1 MTVYTFIATKT
12 TTAATIPS
20 FVNNLQELVYRL
32 RGALRAN
39 DYPLIVGELREFP
52 LSTPQPNF
60 LLCDGS
66 EVPKEAF
73 PQLYTYLG
81 DSQGTPTDS
90 DNFVLPDYQ
99 GTKAQ
104 APTYPTQTVT
114 GSDVSSGNTPAEP
127 SGSGSAGGSSD
138 YNPPSGGRPIRNNI
152 FEV

>member
-20 FVNNLQELVYRL
+20 GIGNLQELVYRL

-66 EVPKEAF
+66 EVLKEAF
-73 PQLYTYLG
+73 PQLYAYLG
-81 DSQGTPTDS
+81 DSQGTPLDPNS
-90 DNFVLPDYQ
+90 FVLPDYQ
-99 GTKAQ
+99 GTKDQ
-104 APTYPTQTVT
+104 AASYPTQTAT
-114 GSDVSSGNTPAEP
+114 GSDVSSGNTPTEP
-127 SGSGSAGGSSD
+127 SGSGATGGSSG
-138 YNPPSGGRPIRNNI
+138 YNPPSGGRPIRND